1 MKTDMASVVPVIDF
15 ECCILCNV
23 CVELAPQVFQLNDA
37 GYIETAVLDDYSDE
51 SINEAVQNCPR
62 NCISWE

>member
-1 MKTDMASVVPVIDF
+1 MKTDMASVIPVIDF

-23 CVELAPQVFQLNDA
+23 CVELASQVFHLNDA

-51 SINEAVQNCPR
+51 NINEAVQNCPR